1 MVRAKKDFWCYD
13 NGLLIDR
20 LTQFL
25 NLLIH
30 FHSTNSDGTK
40 EFLVYA
46 GQQKAKPQEVV
57 TSGTI
62 DNPSEITKNDV
73 VIPTPT
79 FSLTTRETYWELLSD
94 IPLVV
99 KECAELRYL
108 NFKTVLSVTQFVT
121 WVKFK
126 EETADEWALNEAKN
140 ANEVNSQY
148 YNSFLKTMEE
158 RRKIL
163 ENKDFLRFNLVTRFG
178 TVYPIN
184 LPFIGFKKSYMVV
197 DSDASTADTFNQV
210 GAGLC
215 GVAMPDGK
223 DNKYDNDNYFQLSKT
238 DSALIISDYTPF
250 FSKPFRGYD
259 VLRPKIILNLNPIKQ
274 RATELE
280 ADEDYRPPLETIED
294 SLNPFV
300 PAFFFGRA
308 IDGGVFGSGNP
319 PEDYLVIG
327 MSYAQLFIVSTYD
340 LIGGA

>member
-13 NGLLIDR
+13 NDLLMR
-20 LTQFL
+20 KLTTFL
-25 NLLIH
+25 NLLVY
-30 FHSTNSDGTK
+30 FHSVSPDGK

-46 GQQKAKPQEVV
+46 GQQKAKSQRAD
-57 TSGTI
+57 G
-62 DNPSEITKNDV
+62 EITEDDV

-79 FSLTTRETYWELLSD
+79 FSLTTQETYWELLSD

-126 EETADEWALNEAKN
+126 EETVNEWALNEAK
-140 ANEVNSQY
+140 AVNEFNSQHF
-148 YNSFLKTMEE
+148 NSFLRTMEE

-163 ENKDFLRFNLVTRFG
+163 ENKDFIRFNLVTRFG

-184 LPFIGFKKSYMVV
+184 LPFIGFQKNYMVIDN
-197 DSDASTADTFNQV
+197 DSSTADTFNQV

-223 DNKYDNDNYFQLSKT
+223 NNKYDNDNYFQLSKT

-259 VLRPKIILNLNPIKQ
+259 ILRSKVVLNLNPIKQ
-274 RATELE
+274 RAAELE
-280 ADEDYRPPLETIED
+280 KDEDYKPPLETIED

-300 PAFFFGRA
+300 PAFFLGIA
-308 IDGGVFGSGNP
+308 SGYS
-319 PEDYLVIG
+319 PEVGKQNYLVLG